1 MDINITVL
9 GSGSS
14 GNSVLVTYGDFGFL
28 IDAGFSRKE
37 LFTRLEQCSI
47 SPDIIKAIIIT
58 HEHGDHVKGA
68 RVIADTL
75 DIPTFATHFTSEFLH
90 KKNKIGKKR
99 NIFQTGSA
107 FKLAD
112 FLIKPFTVSHDAI
125 DPVGFVISVKNKN
138 IGYAMDLGYL
148 DTLSKCRLKGCD
160 TLILETNHDVKL
172 LSDSSRPFYLKRRI
186 LSNRGHLSN
195 ETSINALEELI
206 TEKTSKLLLGHISS
220 ECNNPELVYSMAS
233 AKLADM
239 NRKDIDLSLMKQNE
253 PLQPILAG

>member
-14 GNSVLVTYGDFGFL
+14 GNSVLINYGETGFL

-37 LFTRLEQCSI
+37 LFSRLDQCGI

-75 DIPTFATHFTSEFLH
+75 DIPTFATHFTSEYLL
-90 KKNKIGKKR
+90 KTNKIGRKR
-99 NIFQTGSA
+99 NIFQAGSA
-107 FKLAD
+107 FKLFD
-112 FLIKPFTVSHDAI
+112 FLIKPFSISHDAI
-125 DPVGFVISVKNKN
+125 DPVGFLISAKNRN

-160 TLILETNHDVKL
+160 TLILETNHDVEL
-172 LSDSSRPFYLKRRI
+172 LRDSERPFYLKRRI
-186 LSNRGHLSN
+186 LSKRGHLSN
-195 ETSINALEELI
+195 EVAINAFEELI
-206 TEKTSKLLLGHISS
+206 TEKTTNLLLGHISS
-220 ECNNPELVYSMAS
+220 ECNDPELVHSMAS
-233 AKLADM
+233 AKLQKM
-239 NRKDIDLSLMKQNE
+239 NRNDINLALMKQNR
-253 PLQPILAG
+253 PLEPILIG